1 MTKRKKSRRKKT
13 GLAGIQE
20 AMITSSS
27 IQQKQLLIG
36 VLAALGGNIVG
47 AGLGNFSFWGGALVS
62 GVGIMTRNLYV
73 TAAGA
78 GMLVNT
84 IQKAPGAINGA
95 DDEMDGISIE
105 GAKTRVSHLFDSLK
119 NKMMLQPPS
128 EGVSGLGENQVRY
141 FTNPYETN
149 RSSLDL
155 SELNRIQEQVAR
167 MDGLAEIDPTE
178 RNF

>member
-1 MTKRKKSRRKKT
+1 MTKRKKSRRKT
-13 GLAGIQE
+13 GLAGIKD
-20 AMITSSS
+20 AMITSPG

-36 VLAALGGNIVG
+36 VLAALGGNILG

-73 TAAGA
+73 AAAGA

-84 IQKAPGAINGA
+84 IQKVPGAMSGA
-95 DDEMDGISIE
+95 DDEMGGISID

-119 NKMMLQPPS
+119 SKMMLQPPA
-128 EGVSGLGENQVRY
+128 EGVNGLGDHETRY

-149 RSSLDL
+149 KSSLDL

-167 MDGLAEIDPTE
+167 MDGLAELDPTE